1 MTHPNNCTTEME
13 VKKLKKLLDGACISP
28 LDKNDGKL
36 HVCCPMFYKMA
47 MDKVFDREDLKSYE
61 EIKIGTSEHFF
72 SEYKKG
78 NISDKYKTVHSKLN
92 LQQQERELMDIW
104 EWFYHHKKWGHITP
118 FNNRGGL
125 GDAYILFK
133 HKYWLDLDHPK
144 NLKARPVNPMHKHPM
159 KKLFNAVGR
168 AWMFTIRHWNEEH
181 CILHTAQEVPEMLK
195 DAIENIGTNK
205 LQHAIW
211 DIDSCYPS
219 MPKDNIVK
227 AINGTHS

>member
-1 MTHPNNCTTEME
+1 MRHRDRSEKVETIIGWG
-13 VKKLKKLLDGACISP
+13 LRISP

-104 EWFYHHKKWGHITP
+104 EWFYHHKNGATSHPLTI
-118 FNNRGGL
+118 GV
-125 GDAYILFK
+125 
-133 HKYWLDLDHPK
+133 DLE
-144 NLKARPVNPMHKHPM
+144 MHTYY
-159 KKLFNAVGR
+159 LN
-168 AWMFTIRHWNEEH
+168 I
-181 CILHTAQEVPEMLK
+181 
-195 DAIENIGTNK
+195 NIG
-205 LQHAIW
+205 
-211 DIDSCYPS
+211 
-219 MPKDNIVK
+219 
-227 AINGTHS
+227 